1 MSKARILIIDDEKV
15 LRESVKKIVEKMLFS
30 AEIAMDFPSAK
41 KLVSQ
46 FEFDLFLVDLIL
58 PKMNGIQLMTRL
70 KEEFNLQGGIIFFTG
85 EPNLETCIEAIRL
98 GASDYL
104 EKPVD
109 PSDLIKAIKQAL
121 IRKKH
126 EIRILKESQKKEFII
141 DDSVL
146 SESKMIDDKTLKILE
161 DVKNNTHKILLKLK
175 NKFGHEFND
184 EQRNLLNEIVQN
196 NGKLKKIIGDLKPK

>member
-126 EIRILKESQKKEFII
+126 EIKILKESQKKEFII